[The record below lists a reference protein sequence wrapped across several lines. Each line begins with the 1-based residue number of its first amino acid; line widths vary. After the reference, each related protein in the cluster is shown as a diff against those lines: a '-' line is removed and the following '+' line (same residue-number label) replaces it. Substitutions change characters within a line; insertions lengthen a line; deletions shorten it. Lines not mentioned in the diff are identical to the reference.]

1 MQLYFVVFGS
11 KVSFE
16 IPFPSTNGIR
26 NLSKSILNG
35 DLYLYSNTP
44 LQYSTLPK
52 ISSPTTI
59 RMNLFIKNV
68 STYYFSIYSYT
79 ILIYL
84 DLKRLALFAADYLR
98 VHFELVAV
106 LEDLAD
112 IENQQA
118 QCSLSK

>member
-1 MQLYFVVFGS
+1 M
-11 KVSFE
+11 
-16 IPFPSTNGIR
+16 
-26 NLSKSILNG
+26 
-35 DLYLYSNTP
+35 
-44 LQYSTLPK
+44 
-52 ISSPTTI
+52 
-59 RMNLFIKNV
+59 
-68 STYYFSIYSYT
+68 
-79 ILIYL
+79 YL